1 MMVFRVLILV
11 LIGLVSIGCGSGCGS
26 TPVPEPSEPR
36 PQAEVG
42 DVGEFPEPRPMVE
55 DESEED
61 RPPRPQEPAPPIND
75 LASAER
81 AVGRGYYAEAS
92 AWLADQQAPAAKLL
106 LARVRLETS
115 QYDDAATLA
124 ATLSSDRTLRVK
136 AETLRG
142 EALAARGRLDEAQA
156 AFTGV
161 GNEPRA
167 FRAQV
172 MLGRLLQRRGR
183 DQEAE
188 QQYMRLIEAYND
200 GTITERDPEGLFCV
214 ALAAWGLGSFQDA
227 NDAFRDSTR
236 ADATVAETQVEW
248 ALMFLEKYDAGNAE
262 ESVRAAY
269 EANANYARAHAVM
282 ARIRLEQSFDFAAAN
297 RYTAR
302 ALEIAPNLVMAHV
315 TLGGMDLRDMS
326 LADADADLDRAL
338 AIDPNDLEALSVR
351 AAVRFLS
358 DEPGA
363 FDAARREVFQ
373 RNPRFSKF
381 YSIVGEYADWEHR
394 YPEIVRMAREAVQ
407 LDPDDAFAHA
417 TLGLNLLRM
426 GEETEGLEA
435 LRNAWQ
441 RDRYNVHV
449 FNTLEL
455 YDRVIPAQYQELES
469 APFVFRMHNDER
481 PMLERYI
488 PRTLRGAYDDMVRR
502 YHFTPAGPLRIELFN
517 DTQHFS
523 VRTTGLP
530 NVGVQGVCF
539 GKVVTAISPG
549 GAPFNWGQIT
559 WHELAHVFH
568 IQLSHNH
575 VPRWFTEGLAEYET
589 IAARPEWRR
598 EDDGQ
603 LWEAL
608 SAGRLPPLSQMNRA
622 FTHARSGEDMMV
634 AYYAS
639 SQILVYIVERFGF
652 DKIVEM
658 LGRWGRGE
666 RDPAVVQGALG
677 ISIDTLDRDFR
688 AHTRRRLA
696 AYVND
701 FQVNP
706 ADYRN
711 LAERRAAARSA
722 PNDADAQ
729 AALAAALFVAEEVDE
744 SKTVAEGALRIAQ
757 DHPLARYVLAMIA
770 FSRNEAPKGEQLLR
784 QIVTSGHDGYGLRL
798 ELARSAIG
806 RDDHAGA
813 RQDLEAATRLH
824 PDRGEAW
831 QGLALVAEQTND
843 AALRRAT
850 VERLAL
856 LDQHDR
862 EAWNELLTALERE
875 NAWDALRDRG
885 ESALMLDP
893 HNPEVHRRLGLAYLR
908 TGRPADALYEADSAL
923 LGEGVERGRVLL
935 LKGEALRDLRRTREM
950 REALR
955 QATQAD
961 PALAADAQ
969 RIERGG

>member
-1 MMVFRVLILV
+1 MVLRTFSLF
-11 LIGLVSIGCGSGCGS
+11 LIGLASIGCGSGCG
-26 TPVPEPSEPR
+26 TTPR
-36 PQAEVG
+36 PEAREPTPQTNEDTVG
-42 DVGEFPEPRPMVE
+42 SFPEPRPLVE
-55 DESEED
+55 DDSEED
-61 RPPRPQEPAPPIND
+61 RPPRPPEPAPDVTD

-81 AVGRGYYAEAS
+81 AVARGYYDAS
-92 AWLADQQAPAAKLL
+92 RTWLSSQASPAAKLL
-106 LARVRLETS
+106 LARVHLETGR
-115 QYDDAATLA
+115 YEEAATLA
-124 ATLSSDRTLRVK
+124 ATLSNDRTLRVQ

-142 EALAARGRLDEAQA
+142 EALVARGRLDEAQA
-156 AFTGV
+156 ALAGV
-161 GNEPRA
+161 ASEPRA
-167 FRAQV
+167 YRATAL
-172 MLGRLLQRRGR
+172 LGRLHHRRGR
-183 DQEAE
+183 EQEAE
-188 QQYMRLIEAYND
+188 TQFMRLIEAYND
-200 GTITERDPEGLFCV
+200 SSITERDAEGLLYV
-214 ALAAWGLGSFQDA
+214 AMAAWGLGSFQDA

-236 ADATVAETQVEW
+236 ADGTRAETQVEW
-248 ALMFLEKYDAGNAE
+248 AQMFLEKYDAGNAE
-262 ESVRAAY
+262 ESIQAAY
-269 EANANYARAHAVM
+269 EANANSARAHVVM
-282 ARIRLEQSFDFAAAN
+282 ARIRLEQSFDFAAAR
-297 RYTAR
+297 RYIGR
-302 ALEIAPNLVMAHV
+302 ALEIDPSLVMAHV
-315 TLGGMDLRDMS
+315 TLGGMELRDMNLS
-326 LADADADLDRAL
+326 EADAHLDRAL
-338 AIDPNDLEALSVR
+338 AIDPNDLEALSVK
-351 AAVRFLS
+351 AAVRFLA
-358 DEPGA
+358 DETGA
-363 FDAARREVFQ
+363 FDTARREVFQ

-394 YPEIVRMAREAVQ
+394 YPEIVRMAREAVA
-407 LDPDDAFAHA
+407 LNPDDAFAHA

-455 YDRVIPAQYQELES
+455 YDRVIPAQYQEFDS

-481 PMLERYI
+481 PMLERYV
-488 PRTLRGAYDDMVRR
+488 PRTLRTAYDDMVRR
-502 YHFTPAGPLRIELFN
+502 YAFTPGGPLRIELFN

-549 GAPFNWGQIT
+549 GGPFNWGQIT

-598 EDDGQ
+598 EDDAS

-608 SAGRLPPLSQMNRA
+608 MAGRLPPLSQMNRA
-622 FTHARSGEDMMV
+622 FTHARSAEDMMV

-652 DKIVEM
+652 DKVVEM
-658 LGRWGRGE
+658 LGRWARGE
-666 RDPAVVQGALG
+666 RDPAVIQGALG
-677 ISIDTLDRDFR
+677 ISIDALDRDFR

-696 AYVND
+696 AYAND
-701 FQVNP
+701 FSVNP
-706 ADYRN
+706 ADYQN
-711 LAERRAAARSA
+711 LAERRSAAESR
-722 PNDADAQ
+722 PNDAGAK
-729 AALAAALFVAEEVDE
+729 AELAAALFVAQDVDE
-744 SKTVAEGALRIAQ
+744 AKTTAEAALRIEQ
-757 DHPLARYVLAMIA
+757 NQPLARYILAMIA
-770 FSRNEAPKGEQLLR
+770 FSRNEAQKGEQLLR
-784 QIVTSGHDGYGLRL
+784 QIVDSGHDGYTLRI
-798 ELARSAIG
+798 ELARSAVG
-806 RDDHAGA
+806 RDDHAAA
-813 RQDLEAATRLH
+813 RRDLEAATRLH

-831 QGLALVAEQTND
+831 QGLALIAERTND
-843 AALRRAT
+843 AALRRST
-850 VERLAL
+850 IERLAD

-862 EAWNELLTALERE
+862 ETWNTLMGALERE
-875 NAWDALRDRG
+875 SAWDALRARG

-893 HNPEVHRRLGLAYLR
+893 HNPEVHRMLGLAYLR

-923 LGEGVERGRVLL
+923 LGQGAERGRILL

-950 REALR
+950 RDALR